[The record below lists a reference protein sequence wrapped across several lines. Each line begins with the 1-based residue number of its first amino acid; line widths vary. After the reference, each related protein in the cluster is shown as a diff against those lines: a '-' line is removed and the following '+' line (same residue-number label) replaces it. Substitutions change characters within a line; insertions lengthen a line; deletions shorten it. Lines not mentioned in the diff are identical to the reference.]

1 MFIDTLATTPA
12 PDDILLAGLARNA
25 LVVHVS
31 TSYSAITV
39 TAEQGVV
46 TLHGS
51 IESEEQRRAALE
63 SVSCVAG
70 VQGITDALRL
80 WDCASDAG
88 AMPEGAF
95 PATPA

>member
-1 MFIDTLATTPA
+1 MFIDTQPIASSPE
-12 PDDILLAGLARNA
+12 DILLAGLARNA
-25 LVVHVS
+25 LAVHVS

-39 TAEQGVV
+39 TADQGVV

-51 IESEEQRRAALE
+51 IENEEQRRAALE

-80 WDCASDAG
+80 WDCASDAS
-88 AMPEGAF
+88 AMPEDAF